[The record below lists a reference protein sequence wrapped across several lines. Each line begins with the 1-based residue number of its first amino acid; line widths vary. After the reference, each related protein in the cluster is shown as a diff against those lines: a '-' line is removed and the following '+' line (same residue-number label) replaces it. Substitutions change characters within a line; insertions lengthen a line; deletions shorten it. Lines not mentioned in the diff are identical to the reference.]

1 MHESDE
7 VMRRA
12 TELPVL
18 VVAAKS
24 VHGNDEVMRR
34 ATKLRVDFFHLRN
47 FKLNL
52 QIISA
57 KGISNLIFKLL
68 LVQQYWCE

>member
-18 VVAAKS
+18 VVTAKS

-34 ATKLRVDFFHLRN
+34 ATKSRVHFFHLRN
-47 FKLNL
+47 FKFNL
-52 QIISA
+52 QIINE
-57 KGISNLIFKLL
+57 KEFQI
-68 LVQQYWCE
+68 